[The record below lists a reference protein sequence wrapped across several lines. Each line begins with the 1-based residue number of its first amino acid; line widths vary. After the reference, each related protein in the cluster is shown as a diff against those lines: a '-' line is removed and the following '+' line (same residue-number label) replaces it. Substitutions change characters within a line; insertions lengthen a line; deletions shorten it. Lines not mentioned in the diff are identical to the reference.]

1 MSTEARRSPEMKIE
15 HHTAKAH
22 PGAKLILSVTHADN
36 EVIAYLN
43 TDQIYDRKT
52 ENDPPLN
59 DTVDL
64 SNKLVKGHNSVVI
77 LGINWGGPA
86 HFDGNLTLDGK
97 VIVNLTYALPSTPN
111 GVAAAWSADI
121 VVD

>member
-1 MSTEARRSPEMKIE
+1 MSTEARRSPEMKTE
-15 HHTAKAH
+15 HYTANAH
-22 PGAKLILSVTHADN
+22 PGAKLILSLTHADN

-52 ENDPPLN
+52 EYDPTFN

-64 SNKLVKGHNSVVI
+64 SSKLVKGHNSVVI

-86 HFDGNLTLDGK
+86 HFDGNLTLDGN

-111 GVAAAWSADI
+111 GVVAGWSADI
-121 VVD
+121 LVD